1 MAAPSKVLLR
11 PVLFDWSVMMMMI
24 LWAWLQLAVLSDKS
38 RVPSSPTGGAA
49 KAAPRPS
56 TGSSEDV
63 SKTRKA
69 KTPGLKAPSTAKSE
83 CWEHSGG
90 C

>member
-1 MAAPSKVLLR
+1 MSAPSKVLLR
-11 PVLFDWSVMMMMI
+11 SVLFDWSVMMTI

-49 KAAPRPS
+49 KAAHRPS
-56 TGSSEDV
+56 MGSSEDV
-63 SKTRKA
+63 SKTRKV
-69 KTPGLKAPSTAKSE
+69 KTLGLKAPSTAKSE
-83 CWEHSGG
+83 CWEQSGV